1 MAHDLRNLL
10 ATVGLHLETLQR
22 LSGPSGAKSADAA
35 HALLTRGATLC
46 NSVLDR
52 GAKADSHA
60 RRKGA
65 DPIQVARQVAD
76 LLAPTA
82 PEDFAFDIEQGA
94 AACVLADP
102 DDLFRV
108 LFNLMSNAVA
118 VANREPGSLKNVRVR
133 LGTDSMVAVQVAD
146 DGPGLPA
153 GAREGLF
160 ARRAPPTAP
169 PRHGYGLVIARQLAE
184 RNGGTLSLAPSAKG
198 TTFTLKLPAF
208 LSVLARTDYGI
219 WAVAPWPCE
228 VPRVSKSA
236 TSRGPLLP
244 HARFDGGVACS
255 PARPPAGRVSCG
267 TLYRTCGHVSVSA
280 PTPPLF
286 SAIGRLAMRHESLS

>member
-1 MAHDLRNLL
+1 MSQLAIVSTNPMLAQPSPARATQGFAAQGFPALDSMAHDLRNLM

-60 RRKGA
+60 RRKGV

-94 AACVLADP
+94 AACALADP

-118 VANREPGSLKNVRVR
+118 VANREPGSLKTVRVR

-160 ARRAPPTAP
+160 ARRVPPTAP

-184 RNGGTLSLAPSAKG
+184 RNGGTLTLAPAGNG
-198 TTFTLKLPAF
+198 TTFMLKLPVL
-208 LSVLARTDYGI
+208 LSVLAQD
-219 WAVAPWPCE
+219 E
-228 VPRVSKSA
+228 PRH
-236 TSRGPLLP
+236 L
-244 HARFDGGVACS
+244 
-255 PARPPAGRVSCG
+255 GR
-267 TLYRTCGHVSVSA
+267 R
-280 PTPPLF
+280 
-286 SAIGRLAMRHESLS
+286 AMIL